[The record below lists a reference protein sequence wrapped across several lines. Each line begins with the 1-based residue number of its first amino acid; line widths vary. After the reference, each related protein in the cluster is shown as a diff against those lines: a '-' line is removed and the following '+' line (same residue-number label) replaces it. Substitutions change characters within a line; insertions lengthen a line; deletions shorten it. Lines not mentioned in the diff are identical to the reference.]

1 MARKNKTECKMA
13 PNVPGT
19 NEPSRTYKELVDSIK
34 DRPLTNMVYAE
45 YLLPGVAEAM
55 DAQHYPRNRQRQH
68 RASDIE
74 RFLGVNEMK
83 SAIPILSQSKSV
95 GFTDA
100 TGKLVDFGGEEAY
113 KKAQAFNEANKGRV
127 AYVVPNGDKF
137 NVLINDKDAR
147 TQAREV
153 EVNKA
158 ILRWEALTDELSM
171 AGIDVKQLMAVN
183 PTLMNPGSVSDF
195 IRNLGTLEK
204 MPIDGLSAKDIA
216 TLLVLNPNT
225 KVVQNLLSR
234 GWGTV
239 EETAQR
245 AYDIL
250 HDTGS
255 TATQKSMIE
264 TALKEAKLL
273 KDANQRNIA
282 RGVGTSTQMFEKM
295 DKSYNIQEIIKEL
308 NSKYHL
314 DDEVFTREDTKIS
327 TYLEAT
333 ADAIMSLERQ
343 IRVIERRSGR
353 TAKSDSLRNL
363 KEKLEAELKA
373 KKGATGLMEFLNGA
387 VGYLKQVQYGLD
399 NISDTGTQ
407 IEYATRIADAV
418 ASANN
423 LRDAY
428 YGVVKALSMADMLT
442 NDLGISDADKTSLM
456 NTARSIKEMFDRQDN
471 KIHDLEEEAMMN
483 VGESFIGNT
492 NILYG
497 KDLADII
504 AMKEADASLMDY
516 LYSVGR
522 NSNTIVSMM
531 GALIRDAQSERD
543 FQLTKMALEVR
554 RCNDLINRDGHDSS
568 FMYDDSGRIVSPYD
582 WTAYYQERGRFIGSM
597 LKAGIE
603 KNSLE
608 YVTELAQWEEEN
620 TIPVEVDHENHRFER
635 MPNFFLTEDF
645 QKGWSDAQKEYY
657 DRMMELKGQIGTLL
671 PKYAQ
676 HQFIAPQKRNRW
688 TEIVKEGLQGKRD
701 FKNVTRN
708 LLDHAKLWKLRKD
721 DPDYRKN
728 GIYLDGEDA
737 LASTSAYDN
746 TILRQ
751 IPIFYQAQLNAND
764 ELTHDFSAA
773 LQALASTALNYDAM
787 DNIKNLAEMISDF
800 AGRQNPVE
808 RDVDGQLKVDVSDS
822 VVGQKVV
829 TLLRK
834 VAADT
839 KVSSMLD
846 AFVLKHIYGVEH
858 RKEGKWAVF
867 CSNLIKYTSVKGL
880 AVNMKGAIT
889 NKYVGVI
896 QSIIAATGGQYFNMK
911 ELLQAEGILLGEQ
924 GASTFGMITGGMLGG
939 AGGAVVGAAIGTAI
953 GARGMYGKFMDI
965 VTNNKN
971 SKDSLIAE
979 FFDQAQESFSD
990 LADTAYH
997 QTVFGRLHE
1006 AASPMAMYQRGE
1018 YWIHMLNTY
1027 AVLLHEKVI
1036 QYDKDTGRR
1045 KIIPLYK
1052 ALEKGNRIN
1061 NNSEL
1066 MLKEGIFKMDG
1077 TKINGLEDNYFKEI
1091 KRRIRY
1097 VNQQC
1102 HGSMNKEDKGL
1113 LHQWM
1118 LGKMTMNFRQW
1129 MVEHYSRRFRGLH
1142 WDESIRDV
1150 NLSNFYNQ
1158 VAEVRLHDKK
1168 VKLIDALEMVDSGTG
1183 DGSFTYKI
1191 KNGATTLT
1199 GETLTDE
1206 AINKML
1212 EQYAEDAGWRRGF
1225 KSDAFKVLFDYFKE
1239 WKEYNTKVSAYW
1251 DQLSETQKADA
1262 RQVVGEGVMLMALA
1276 GLSACMGDPDKH
1288 KGEFW
1293 YRLWLY
1299 VVKRCLFDEK
1309 AATIPG
1315 AIIEAKTIINNPI
1328 ASTQTVAGLLY
1339 PILGVMD
1346 IGETIQSGR
1355 YKGWNKY
1362 ARNVVKY
1369 TIPFYSQIDQLINIG
1384 TESGVFQTFDNQ
1396 ITR

>member
-1 MARKNKTECKMA
+1 MA

-34 DRPLTNMVYAE
+34 DRPLANMVYAE

-55 DAQHYPRNRQRQH
+55 DTQRYPRNKQGQH

-74 RFLGVNEMK
+74 RFLGVSEMK

-95 GFTDA
+95 GFTD
-100 TGKLVDFGGEEAY
+100 TNGKLVDFEGEDAY
-113 KKAQAFNEANKGRV
+113 KRAQAFNETNKGRV

-137 NVLINDKDAR
+137 NILINSKDSR
-147 TQAREV
+147 TQIREV

-158 ILRWEALTDELSM
+158 LLRWETLTDTLAF
-171 AGIDVKQLMAVN
+171 AGIDVKQLIAIN

-195 IRNLGTLEK
+195 IRNLGTLEQV
-204 MPIDGLSAKDIA
+204 PIDGLSVRDIA

-239 EETAQR
+239 EETAQK

-250 HDTGS
+250 HDSSS
-255 TATQKSMIE
+255 TATQKAMVE
-264 TALKEAKLL
+264 NTLKEAKLL
-273 KDANQRNIA
+273 RDANQEAIA
-282 RGVGTSTQMFEKM
+282 REVGASTQMFEKM
-295 DKSYNIQEIIKEL
+295 DKSYNIQEIMKEL
-308 NSKYHL
+308 NAKYHL
-314 DDEVFTREDTKIS
+314 DDEVFVRESTKIS
-327 TYLEAT
+327 SLLEAT
-333 ADAIMSLERQ
+333 ADSIMSLERQ
-343 IRVIERRSGR
+343 IRVIERRGGR
-353 TAKSDSLRNL
+353 TVKSDSLRQL
-363 KEKLEAELKA
+363 KERLEKELKS
-373 KKGATGLMEFLNGA
+373 KKGASGLLEFLKESIT
-387 VGYLKQVQYGLD
+387 YLNQVQYGLD

-423 LRDAY
+423 LRDSY
-428 YGVVKALSMADMLT
+428 YRIVSALSLADDLV
-442 NDLGISDADKTSLM
+442 NDLGITDTDVTTLAS
-456 NTARSIKEMFDRQDN
+456 TAKNIKEMFDRQDK
-471 KIHDLEEEAMMN
+471 KIRDLEEEAMVN
-483 VGESFIGNT
+483 VGEAFIGSN

-504 AMKEADASLMDY
+504 AMKEADSSMMDY

-543 FQLTKMALEVR
+543 FRLQRMALEIR

-568 FMYDDSGRIVSPYD
+568 FMYDEAGRIVSPYD
-582 WTAYYQERGRFIGSM
+582 WAAYYKAQGKFIGSM
-597 LKAGIE
+597 LASGIE

-645 QKGWSDAQKEYY
+645 QKGWSAAQKEYY

-688 TEIVKEGLQGKRD
+688 TEIVKEGLQGKRN
-701 FKNVTRN
+701 FRNVTRN
-708 LLDHAKLWKLRKD
+708 LLDHTKVWKLRKD
-721 DPDYRKN
+721 NTNFRKN

-737 LASTSAYDN
+737 IASASAYDN

-751 IPIFYQAQLNAND
+751 IPVFYQAKLENE
-764 ELTHDFSAA
+764 ELTHDFSSA

-787 DNIKNLAEMISDF
+787 DNIKNLAEMITDF
-800 AGRQNPVE
+800 AGRQTPVE
-808 RDVDGQLKVDVSDS
+808 RTANGELRVDVSES
-822 VVGQKVV
+822 SVGQRVV

-834 VAADT
+834 VGADT
-839 KVSSMLD
+839 RVSAMLD
-846 AFVLKHIYGVEH
+846 AFVLKHIYGVEN
-858 RKEGKWAVF
+858 RNEGAWAVI
-867 CSNLIKYTSVKGL
+867 CSNLIGYTSVKGL
-880 AVNMKGAIT
+880 AVNVKGAIT

-924 GASTFGMITGGMLGG
+924 GASTFGMIMGGIA
-939 AGGAVVGAAIGTAI
+939 AGGVGAVAGAAIGTAI

-979 FFDQAQESFSD
+979 FFDQAQGSFSD
-990 LADTAYH
+990 LSDTAYH

-1006 AASPMAMYQRGE
+1006 ARSPMAMYERGE

-1036 QYDKDTGRR
+1036 QYDKDTGKR

-1052 ALEKGNRIN
+1052 ALEKGNKIN

-1066 MLKEGIFKMDG
+1066 VLKEGIFKMDG
-1077 TKINGLEDNYFKEI
+1077 TKINGLEDKYFKEI

-1129 MVEHYSRRFRGLH
+1129 MIEHYSRRFRGLH

-1150 NLSNFYNQ
+1150 NLSNFYNE
-1158 VAEVRLHDKK
+1158 VAEVRLHGKK

-1191 KNGATTLT
+1191 KDGATTLN
-1199 GETLTDE
+1199 GEALTDE
-1206 AINKML
+1206 AINEML
-1212 EQYAEDAGWRRGF
+1212 ERYAEDAGWRRGF
-1225 KSDAFKVLFDYFKE
+1225 KTDALKVLFDYFKE
-1239 WKEYNTKVSAYW
+1239 WREYNTKASAYW
-1251 DQLSETQKADA
+1251 NQLSETQRADVK
-1262 RQVVGEGVMLMALA
+1262 QVAGEGFMLMALA
-1276 GLSACMGDPDKH
+1276 GLSACMGDPDDH

-1328 ASTQTVAGLLY
+1328 ASAQTVAGILY
-1339 PILGVMD
+1339 PILGIMD
-1346 IGETIQSGR
+1346 AGETIESGR

-1362 ARNVVKY
+1362 ARNIIKY

-1384 TESGVFQTFDNQ
+1384 TESGMFQTFEGQ